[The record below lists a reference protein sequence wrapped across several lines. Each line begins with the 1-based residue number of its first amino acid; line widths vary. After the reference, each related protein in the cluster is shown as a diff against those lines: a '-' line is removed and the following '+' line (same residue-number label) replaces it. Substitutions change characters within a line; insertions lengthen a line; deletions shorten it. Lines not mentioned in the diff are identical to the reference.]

1 MLNSI
6 SLDILR
12 EREREREPHF
22 SKIKC
27 LLEYDIILEY
37 NYNLDKF

>member
-6 SLDILR
+6 SVETLR
-12 EREREREPHF
+12 ERERERELHF

-27 LLEYDIILEY
+27 LLEDSIILED
-37 NYNLDKF
+37 NYNLSEF

>member
-6 SLDILR
+6 SLDIL
-12 EREREREPHF
+12 REREREPHF